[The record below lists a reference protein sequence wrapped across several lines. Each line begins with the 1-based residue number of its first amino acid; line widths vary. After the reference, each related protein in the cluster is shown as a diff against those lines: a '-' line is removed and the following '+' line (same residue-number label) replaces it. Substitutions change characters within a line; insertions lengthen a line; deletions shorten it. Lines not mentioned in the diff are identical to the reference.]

1 MFDFQ
6 TLKDKLFQGDVASVE
21 NLVRQAV
28 SEKVAVEDIL
38 NKGLIAGMDFVGQK
52 FKCND
57 IFVPEVL
64 LSAKAMQAGLKILEP
79 SLAMAG
85 VKPVA
90 KVAIGTV
97 KGDLHDIGKN
107 LVAIML
113 KGAGLDVLD
122 FGIDVAPEKFVNAVK
137 NDGVHI
143 VAMSALLT
151 TSMPSMKKTIETL
164 RAAGVLDKVK
174 TMIGGAPVTQEY
186 ADEIKADGYAQDA
199 ASAVDK
205 AKELLGIKT

>member
-1 MFDFQ
+1 MFDFEI
-6 TLKDKLFQGDVASVE
+6 LKDRLFQGDINAIE
-21 NLVRQAV
+21 KLVKQAV
-28 SEKVAVEDIL
+28 EEKLLLKDIL
-38 NKGLIAGMDFVGQK
+38 SKGLIAGMDVVGKK
-52 FKCND
+52 FKAND

-64 LSAKAMQAGLKILEP
+64 LAAKAMQAGMKVLEP
-79 SLAMAG
+79 LLIKEDIRPA
-85 VKPVA
+85 A
-90 KVAIGTV
+90 KIAIGTV

-107 LVAIML
+107 LVAMMF

-122 FGIDVAPEKFVNAVK
+122 FGIDVPPERFVNAVK
-137 NDGVHI
+137 NDGVQI

-151 TSMPSMKKTIETL
+151 TSMPSMKKTMQALE
-164 RAAGVLDKVK
+164 AAGVLSKVK

-205 AKELLGIKT
+205 AKELLGIG